1 MKKLL
6 IILIAFFA
14 FSAVGISQGGERI
27 QSLRIAFIT
36 EKLEL
41 TPEESQ
47 AFWPIYNELQDKMK
61 VFKKDAIR
69 DRNLM
74 NITDEEADALLQKRF
89 EVEQKRLDLKREYF
103 AKLNQVLPS
112 RKLVRLPK
120 AEQQFK
126 RKLLERVKNRRERR
140 GRGF

>member
-1 MKKLL
+1 MKNLL
-6 IILIAFFA
+6 ITLVLIFA
-14 FSAVGISQGGERI
+14 FSAASFSQRGERI

-41 TPEESQ
+41 TPKESQ
-47 AFWPIYNELQDKMK
+47 AFWPIYNELRDKMD
-61 VFKKDAIR
+61 VLGENEIR
-69 DRNLM
+69 KRDLM

-89 EVEQKRLDLKREYF
+89 EIEQKRLDLKREYF
-103 AKLNQVLPS
+103 NQLKQVLPS

-126 RKLLERVKNRRERR
+126 RKLLDRMKQRRNRRE
-140 GRGF
+140 GF